1 MYNIY
6 LTLGPAQVNIQTDEK
21 LSFDAIESLLNRSVI
36 TTLTM
41 HNAYMASM
49 FKYEQE
55 IENEYECEE
64 CQDIHNELE

>member
-49 FKYEQE
+49 FKYDQE
-55 IENEYECEE
+55 IDEDHECEE
-64 CQDIHNELE
+64 CNNINELE